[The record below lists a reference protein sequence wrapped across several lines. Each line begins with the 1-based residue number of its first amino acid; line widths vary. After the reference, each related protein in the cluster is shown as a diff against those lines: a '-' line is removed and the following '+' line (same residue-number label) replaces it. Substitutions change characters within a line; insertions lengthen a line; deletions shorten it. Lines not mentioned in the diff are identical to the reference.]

1 MIAVK
6 LARPIPFP
14 AVDRP
19 HVLRVGLVSIAMVFA
34 VFAASVAVNAEP
46 LRVRIG
52 FASVGSDNRQ
62 FAGGSSAA
70 VAHSEHYLDEEL
82 RDLPDVK
89 VEWSFFKGAGPA
101 VNEAFANNQLDFAIQ
116 GDLPQIIGR
125 ANGLK
130 TRIILASGAHSPTYL
145 AVPKG
150 SPIRTIEDLRGKKV
164 SIFRGTNNHLA
175 AVKALAGHGLQEKD
189 LQVINMDTAGTNAAL
204 ISRDI
209 DAAFGN
215 FPLAGLV
222 DKGLAEIIYTTK
234 NDSPSY
240 ERHSTLIAQEAFLRD
255 HPDVTQKIVN
265 AIVRAAKW
273 SSEEANREAFFEIS
287 ARTGFPASG
296 YRFDFSGQELKY
308 RNSPL
313 IDDSIVEHYRYQA
326 KQAKEFGLV
335 RRDVD
340 VTGWFDRSF
349 LDKALASQG
358 LMNYWQAFDAAGKA
372 VTASQ

>member
-1 MIAVK
+1 MMVSDMRAAPLMTTGLSGGLRLAAAVIAV
-6 LARPIPFP
+6 L
-14 AVDRP
+14 
-19 HVLRVGLVSIAMVFA
+19 LLVAGGGPVS
-34 VFAASVAVNAEP
+34 AES

-52 FASVGSDNRQ
+52 FASVGADNRQ
-62 FAGGSSAA
+62 FSGGSSAA
-70 VAHSEHYLDEEL
+70 IAHSEHYVENEL
-82 RDLPDVK
+82 RDLPEVT

-101 VNEAFANNQLDFAIQ
+101 VNEAFANNQLDFALQ

-130 TRIILASGAHSPTYL
+130 TKILLAAGAHAPTYL
-145 AVPKG
+145 AVPKD
-150 SPIRTIEDLRGKKV
+150 SAVKRIEDLRGKKV

-189 LQVINMDTAGTNAAL
+189 LQVINMDTATTNAAL

-215 FPLAGLV
+215 FPLASLA
-222 DKGLAEIIYTTK
+222 DKGLAEIIYSTK
-234 NDSPSY
+234 GDSPSY
-240 ERHSTLIAQEAFLRD
+240 ERHSTLIAQEGFLRA

-273 SSEEANREAFFEIS
+273 SSDEANREAFFEIS
-287 ARTGFPASG
+287 ARTGFPVSG
-296 YRFDFSGQELKY
+296 FRFDFENQALKY

-313 IDDSIVEHYRYQA
+313 IDESIVEHYRFQA
-326 KQAKEFGLV
+326 KQAKEYGLV

-340 VTGWFDRSF
+340 INGWFDRSF
-349 LDKALASQG
+349 LDQALASQG
-358 LMNYWQAFDAAGKA
+358 LTDYCQAFDATGKP
-372 VTASQ
+372 VDPSQ

>member
-1 MIAVK
+1 MKINLSNSRRLAIGAIAAA
-6 LARPIPFP
+6 LALAAGGGP
-14 AVDRP
+14 AV
-19 HVLRVGLVSIAMVFA
+19 S
-34 VFAASVAVNAEP
+34 EP

-52 FASVGSDNRQ
+52 FASVGADNRQ
-62 FAGGSSAA
+62 FSGGSSAA
-70 VAHSEHYLDEEL
+70 VAHSEHYLDDEL
-82 RDLPDVK
+82 RDLPEVQ

-130 TRIILASGAHSPTYL
+130 TKILLAAGAHSPTYL
-145 AVPKG
+145 AVPKD
-150 SPIRTIEDLRGKKV
+150 SPVRRVEDLRGKKV

-175 AVKALAGHGLQEKD
+175 AVKVLAGYGLQEKD

-204 ISRDI
+204 ISHDI

-215 FPLAGLV
+215 FPLASLV

-234 NDSPSY
+234 GDSPSY
-240 ERHSTLIAQEAFLRD
+240 ERHSTLIAQETFVRA

-273 SSEEANREAFFEIS
+273 SSEESNRDAFFEIS
-287 ARTGFPASG
+287 ARTGFPVSG
-296 YRFDFSGQELKY
+296 YRFDFANQELKY

-313 IDDSIVEHYRYQA
+313 IDDSILEHYRFQA

-340 VTGWFDRSF
+340 VSGWFDRSF
-349 LDKALASQG
+349 LDQALASQG
-358 LMNYWQAFDAAGKA
+358 LTNYWQAYDASGKA
-372 VTASQ
+372 IVAGR